1 MPKGPSMLQMIGAY
15 HARTPEQKLRALQ
28 AIKAWCA
35 TQGIECLADTYLTNR
50 ITLPFR
56 CISCSH
62 EWDAVWSSI
71 RAGTGCPNCGRSKI
85 GDSRRE
91 SIETVRAECNRRGW
105 KLLSTEYKDSKSPLK
120 VERPGIG
127 IFYTTWGSLRLGTK
141 RQKFGKVW
149 KYSIDSIREKCEQR
163 GWQVISSEYKNSR
176 QKLDFVC
183 NQGHRISSTW
193 SSAAKHGC
201 RECAITKRADSRR
214 LDISVV
220 RAECKSRGWK
230 LISPTY
236 RNSQFKLEISC
247 GHGHTF
253 RANWNAIS
261 SGQGCPTCSQLT
273 RESFGERVCRTI
285 FEQLFGKPFTSTREL
300 PWLVSEKGFPLE
312 LDGYNPELAL
322 AFEHQGQQ
330 HYGDQGGHMSNA
342 SAELM
347 RRDSR
352 KRELC
357 STHGVVLIEVP
368 EIGTLL
374 QFDQALEYITKRLKE
389 AGISPEGNW
398 EQIELD
404 KKRIFTPALEDKLVK
419 LAELVAERHGGQLLS
434 ESWFGITEKYLFKCK
449 NPGHPPFK
457 AKASHIIHSNSWC
470 RRCYSETIGI
480 RCRKPFETFVE
491 ISLRFNVSLLSNSS
505 DYLNR
510 NSLLSFQCL
519 TCKTIFNRKASL
531 TLADGALC
539 PSRECRRLRRI
550 KKNQLTT
557 DR

>member
-1 MPKGPSMLQMIGAY
+1 
-15 HARTPEQKLRALQ
+15 
-28 AIKAWCA
+28 
-35 TQGIECLADTYLTNR
+35 
-50 ITLPFR
+50 
-56 CISCSH
+56 
-62 EWDAVWSSI
+62 
-71 RAGTGCPNCGRSKI
+71 
-85 GDSRRE
+85 
-91 SIETVRAECNRRGW
+91 
-105 KLLSTEYKDSKSPLK
+105 
-120 VERPGIG
+120 
-127 IFYTTWGSLRLGTK
+127 
-141 RQKFGKVW
+141 
-149 KYSIDSIREKCEQR
+149 
-163 GWQVISSEYKNSR
+163 
-176 QKLDFVC
+176 
-183 NQGHRISSTW
+183 
-193 SSAAKHGC
+193 
-201 RECAITKRADSRR
+201 
-214 LDISVV
+214 
-220 RAECKSRGWK
+220 
-230 LISPTY
+230 
-236 RNSQFKLEISC
+236 
-247 GHGHTF
+247 
-253 RANWNAIS
+253 
-261 SGQGCPTCSQLT
+261 
-273 RESFGERVCRTI
+273 
-285 FEQLFGKPFTSTREL
+285 
-300 PWLVSEKGFPLE
+300 
-312 LDGYNPELAL
+312 
-322 AFEHQGQQ
+322 
-330 HYGDQGGHMSNA
+330 MSNA

-449 NPGHPPFK
+449 TPGHPPFK

-531 TLADGALC
+531 TLAEGALC